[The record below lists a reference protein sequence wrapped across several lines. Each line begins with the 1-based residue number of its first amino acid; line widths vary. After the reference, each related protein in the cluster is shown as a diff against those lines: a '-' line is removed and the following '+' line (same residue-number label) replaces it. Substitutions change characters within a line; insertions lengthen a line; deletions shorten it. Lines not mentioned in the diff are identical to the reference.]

1 MCPGRGYVNFINN
14 IFHVSLEALGQF
26 YKQYFPCVLGGF
38 KLILKNIFSMCPG
51 RRLKNQ
57 IIFSV
62 HWGKVDERVAKAK
75 MTFKWNFFIKV
86 ERENLSALKFL
97 LDFVKLQLVR
107 ICQLKSFLIRS
118 NYT

>member
-1 MCPGRGYVNFINN
+1 
-14 IFHVSLEALGQF
+14 
-26 YKQYFPCVLGGF
+26 
-38 KLILKNIFSMCPG
+38 MCPG

-86 ERENLSALKFL
+86 ERENISALKILF
-97 LDFVKLQLVR
+97 DFVKLQLVR
-107 ICQLKSFLIRS
+107 ICQLKSFLIRCFDWVKLHLARKGHIMES
-118 NYT
+118 SIT